1 MAQLFANNAATKLS
15 LSVQATDMLLPV
27 DSIASFPVLSIGDF
41 FLLTLVELTDGK
53 ETGWEIV
60 KATAFDAT
68 TVTVERAQEGTVAR
82 FWTGGTKV
90 ELRLT
95 AKVMTDLQ
103 ALEALVYAGL

>member
-1 MAQLFANNAATKLS
+1 MAQLFANNAATTLS
-15 LSVQATDMLLPV
+15 ASAQANDTVLAIT
-27 DSIASFPVLSIGDF
+27 STASFPTLAAGDY
-41 FLLTLVELTDGK
+41 FLLTLVELTDGR
-53 ETGWEIV
+53 ETYWEIV
-60 KATAFDAT
+60 KATAFDTT
-68 TVTVERAQEGTVAR
+68 TVTVGRAQEGTTAR